1 MKRKGLIAVALV
13 LLAFGILAYLLTP
26 KKPEVHAS
34 FPESLSQAQRTEI
47 PILIRKETR
56 RRIFAFLKSCQWKA
70 AWTEL
75 HSARNQRIIAIGY
88 QPADTNKVWVYITR
102 TPKPDPR
109 PPVSI
114 IYPMT
119 NTQGHWKITD

>member
-1 MKRKGLIAVALV
+1 MKRKGLVAAALV
-13 LLAFGILAYLLTP
+13 LLVFGILGYVLTP
-26 KKPEVHAS
+26 KNPEVHAS
-34 FPESLSQAQRTEI
+34 FPETLSQAQRTEI

-56 RRIFAFLKSCQWKA
+56 RRIFAFLKSRQLKA

-75 HSARNQRIIAIGY
+75 HSSRNQRIIAIGY

-102 TPKPDPR
+102 TPKRDPH

-119 NTQGHWKITD
+119 NTQGHWKIMD